1 MAFHG
6 VIVIPSINSV
16 CVFLRPVYFA
26 IHSQT
31 DARQI
36 KFSAKDAY

>member
-1 MAFHG
+1 MERDG
-6 VIVIPSINSV
+6 VSGIVIPSINSV

-31 DARQI
+31 DVPCIR
-36 KFSAKDAY
+36 